1 MDFALT
7 FADIRVA
14 LERRGV
20 RVSVIGGLAL
30 AAYGHQRS
38 TLDLDLVVDGDA
50 QDEALEVMESLGFRT
65 LHRSSGYSNHLN
77 EDPARGRV
85 DIVYVRDT
93 TRDRVFTGV
102 RTLPGP
108 AGIAIPV
115 PSPEHLIAMKV
126 HAIGN
131 APERL
136 WQDMADIAFLVRLD
150 GVDRDVVR
158 GYFEKAGLGDKWR
171 ELASHL

>member
-1 MDFALT
+1 MDFART
-7 FADIRVA
+7 FADIQTA

-20 RVSVIGGLAL
+20 RVSVIGGLA
-30 AAYGHQRS
+30 
-38 TLDLDLVVDGDA
+38 
-50 QDEALEVMESLGFRT
+50 
-65 LHRSSGYSNHLN
+65 
-77 EDPARGRV
+77 RGRV
-85 DIVYVRDT
+85 EIVYVRDT
-93 TRDRVFTGV
+93 TRDRVFAGV
-102 RTLPGP
+102 RMLPGP

-115 PSPEHLIAMKV
+115 ASPEHLIAMKV

-150 GVDRDVVR
+150 GVDRDAVR
-158 GYFEKAGLGDKWR
+158 CYFEKAGLGDKWR